1 MSAWEDISSRELRI
15 AAKVARASGGHLMAG
30 AAAAWELRAKL
41 LEEREA
47 RLKDW
52 GAPHA

>member
-1 MSAWEDISSRELRI
+1 MAVWDDISARELRI
-15 AAKVARASGGHLMAG
+15 AARVVRASGGHIMAG

-47 RLKDW
+47 RLKEW
-52 GAPHA
+52 GVDG